1 MYYQDEKRIN
11 IVADYN
17 DVKDTPQYTAQNIL
31 SAWDEL
37 QERNRKRRKIPFV
50 LNELAA
56 LSNPRFRNS
65 ASYRNNLSYINSLGA
80 EDATQFNAQMKMLQ
94 EQEMNQLRGLM
105 TGRLMDANPRTVGE
119 FDEWV
124 SSQPSWVRENYDT
137 YYGMWEK
144 RADQQ
149 FQEDKIDRELGDAA
163 TQKKLDEREQLVIS
177 EALRQ
182 INDIPI
188 EQQDFVT
195 IQKIRNEMIQM
206 GRRIGF
212 GADRLKNI
220 ADSYDA
226 YFITAP
232 SSKIVFD
239 QEAPPGTNPV
249 VYRTDRQIAM
259 EPNRYTK
266 VQDEKNNLTP
276 SFQAALTATIGDPE
290 LNMTQE
296 DMAYLRKMNEEGVVN
311 VMEMLFKVN
320 RPQFERMSE
329 IFRKAKEKEG
339 LLSMLFGTGG
349 MGGENSD
356 ISIKSVKRN

>member
-1 MYYQDEKRIN
+1 M
-11 IVADYN
+11 ADYN

-56 LSNPRFRNS
+56 LSDPRFRNS

-80 EDATQFNAQMKMLQ
+80 EDATRFNAQMKMLQ

-149 FQEDKIDRELGDAA
+149 FQEEGIERELAEAA
-163 TQKKLDEREQLVIS
+163 SQKKLSDREQLVAS
-177 EALRQ
+177 LALRK
-182 INDIPI
+182 INEIPI
-188 EQQDFVT
+188 KQQDFVT
-195 IQKIRNEMIQM
+195 IQKIRNEMMEM
-206 GRRIGF
+206 GLNMGF
-212 GADRLKNI
+212 GKDSLKNI

-232 SSKIVFD
+232 KSKIVFD

-249 VYRTDRQIAM
+249 VYATDRQIAM

-266 VQDEKNNLTP
+266 VQDEKDNLTQ
-276 SFQAALTATIGDPE
+276 SFQAALTATIGDPA
-290 LNMTQE
+290 LNVTE
-296 DMAYLRKMNEEGVVN
+296 DDMFYLRKMNEEGMFS
-311 VMEMLFKVN
+311 VMDMLFREN

-329 IFRKAKEKEG
+329 LVRKATEKEG
-339 LLSMLFGTGG
+339 LLSVLFGTGG
-349 MGGENSD
+349 MGGGDSGFT
-356 ISIKSVKRN
+356 IKSVRQN

>member
-163 TQKKLDEREQLVIS
+163 TQKKLSEREQLVAS
-177 EALRQ
+177 QALRK
-182 INDIPI
+182 INEIPP
-188 EQQDFVT
+188 EQLDFATRERV
-195 IQKIRNEMIQM
+195 RNEMMQM
-206 GRRIGF
+206 GLNMGF
-212 GADRLKNI
+212 GKESLKNI

-232 SSKIVFD
+232 SSKPVFD

-311 VMEMLFKVN
+311 VMDMLFKVN

-349 MGGENSD
+349 MGGGDSGIN
-356 ISIKSVKRN
+356 IKSVRQN